1 MHEFTKGSPWDELG
15 IDLCLGAEADKPID
29 IRQQMFAPFYMRYF
43 AQDAYI
49 QTPDGGR
56 RPLVLREEKIVDA
69 ELETE
74 SSWGISPMVAAT
86 LFLLLNVI
94 IGFFQWKKQTIFW
107 GWDMLLYAAQGIAGC
122 IIAFL
127 FFVSSHPTV
136 GSNWLLVLFNPL
148 PLFYLPFMIYR
159 ELKHKKDLYH
169 TCNLVY
175 LTLFIALFPFLP
187 QDFNLT
193 VLPLA
198 LGLLVN
204 AASHVL
210 VLNKK

>member
-1 MHEFTKGSPWDELG
+1 M
-15 IDLCLGAEADKPID
+15 
-29 IRQQMFAPFYMRYF
+29 M
-43 AQDAYI
+43 
-49 QTPDGGR
+49 
-56 RPLVLREEKIVDA
+56 
-69 ELETE
+69 
-74 SSWGISPMVAAT
+74 AAT

-94 IGFFQWKKQTIFW
+94 IGFFQWKKKTIFW
-107 GWDMLLYAAQGIAGC
+107 GWDILLYAVQGIAGC

-169 TCNLVY
+169 SCNLVY
-175 LTLFIALFPFLP
+175 LTLFIVLFPFLP

>member
-86 LFLLLNVI
+86 LFC
-94 IGFFQWKKQTIFW
+94 F
-107 GWDMLLYAAQGIAGC
+107 
-122 IIAFL
+122 
-127 FFVSSHPTV
+127 
-136 GSNWLLVLFNPL
+136 
-148 PLFYLPFMIYR
+148 
-159 ELKHKKDLYH
+159 
-169 TCNLVY
+169 
-175 LTLFIALFPFLP
+175 
-187 QDFNLT
+187 
-193 VLPLA
+193 
-198 LGLLVN
+198 
-204 AASHVL
+204 
-210 VLNKK
+210 

>member
-1 MHEFTKGSPWDELG
+1 MHEFTKGSPWDELA

-69 ELETE
+69 ELEAE
-74 SSWGISPMVAAT
+74 SSWGISPMVTAT

-107 GWDMLLYAAQGIAGC
+107 GWDILLYAAQGIAGC

-127 FFVSSHPTV
+127 FFRLFSSDCRFKLVV
-136 GSNWLLVLFNPL
+136 GFV
-148 PLFYLPFMIYR
+148 
-159 ELKHKKDLYH
+159 
-169 TCNLVY
+169 
-175 LTLFIALFPFLP
+175 
-187 QDFNLT
+187 
-193 VLPLA
+193 
-198 LGLLVN
+198 
-204 AASHVL
+204 
-210 VLNKK
+210 

>member
-1 MHEFTKGSPWDELG
+1 M
-15 IDLCLGAEADKPID
+15 
-29 IRQQMFAPFYMRYF
+29 
-43 AQDAYI
+43 
-49 QTPDGGR
+49 
-56 RPLVLREEKIVDA
+56 
-69 ELETE
+69 
-74 SSWGISPMVAAT
+74 
-86 LFLLLNVI
+86 
-94 IGFFQWKKQTIFW
+94 
-107 GWDMLLYAAQGIAGC
+107 YAVQGIAGC

-159 ELKHKKDLYH
+159 VLKHKKDLYH
-169 TCNLVY
+169 SCNLVY
-175 LTLFIALFPFLP
+175 LTLFIVLFPFLP

-204 AASHVL
+204 SAAYVL
-210 VLNKK
+210 VWKKKQ